1 MTRRA
6 RVLLVDDS
14 AFVRRATER
23 MLEPMPEVEVA
34 GYAANGEE
42 ALRLVHAL
50 KPDLVIMDLNMPG
63 MDGMQALERIMSER
77 PTPVLLLSSM
87 TSEGAEVTLRAL
99 EAGAVDFVD
108 KTDAGTVMDIH
119 GLAPVIRDKVRAV
132 LRSAHLP
139 LPAPRMEAPAPVAA
153 PRAPAGAAP
162 SAGAYEVIAIGA
174 STGGPRALTEI
185 IPALPRGLGAGVV
198 VAQHIPPG
206 FTETL
211 AERLDQR
218 STIRVREARDG
229 DAVLPDQALLAPGG
243 RQMTVAR
250 DADGALRVRVW
261 DDAGERLHRPS
272 VDLLLGSVAEA
283 AGARSVGVVLTG
295 MGSDGAEGLARIRRA
310 GGRALVE
317 SAETAVIDGMP
328 RAARPHAERSL
339 ALGRIA
345 PALVEMCGGG

>member
-23 MLEPMPEVEVA
+23 MLEPLEGVEVA

-42 ALRLVHAL
+42 ALRLVHEL
-50 KPDLVIMDLNMPG
+50 QPDLVIMDLNMPG

-87 TSEGAEVTLRAL
+87 TREGAEVTLRAL

-139 LPAPRMEAPAPVAA
+139 PPAPRMVAA
-153 PRAPAGAAP
+153 PAAVVEVPGAAVA
-162 SAGAYEVIAIGA
+162 STGAYDVIAIGA
-174 STGGPRALTEI
+174 STGGPRALTEV
-185 IPALPRGLGAGVV
+185 IPALPLGLGAGVV

-206 FTETL
+206 FTATL

-218 STIRVREARDG
+218 SVIRVREARDG
-229 DAVLPDQALLAPGG
+229 DAVLPDEALVAPGG
-243 RQMTVAR
+243 RQMTVVR
-250 DADGALRVRVW
+250 DDGGLRVRVW

-272 VDLLLGSVAEA
+272 VDLLFSSVAEA
-283 AGARSVGVVLTG
+283 AGARAVGVVLTG

-345 PALVEMCGGG
+345 PALAEMCGGG

>member
-23 MLEPMPEVEVA
+23 MLEPLEGVEVA
-34 GYAANGEE
+34 GYAANGED
-42 ALRLVHAL
+42 ALRLVHEL
-50 KPDLVIMDLNMPG
+50 QPDLVIMDLNMPG

-87 TSEGAEVTLRAL
+87 TREGAEVTLRAL

-139 LPAPRMEAPAPVAA
+139 PPAPRMDAAPAAAVGAPGAAPVA
-153 PRAPAGAAP
+153 

-174 STGGPRALTEI
+174 STGGPRALTEV
-185 IPALPRGLGAGVV
+185 IPALPLGMGAGVV

-206 FTETL
+206 FTATL

-229 DAVLPDQALLAPGG
+229 DAVLPDQALVAPGG
-243 RQMTVAR
+243 RQMTVVR
-250 DADGALRVRVW
+250 EDGGLRVRVW
-261 DDAGERLHRPS
+261 DDGGERLHRPS
-272 VDLLLGSVAEA
+272 VDLLFSSVAEA
-283 AGARSVGVVLTG
+283 AGARAVGVVLTG
-295 MGSDGAEGLARIRRA
+295 MGSDGADGLARIRRA

-345 PALVEMCGGG
+345 PALAEMCGGG

>member
-23 MLEPMPEVEVA
+23 MLEPLEGVEVA
-34 GYAANGEE
+34 GYAANGED
-42 ALRLVHAL
+42 ALRLVHEL
-50 KPDLVIMDLNMPG
+50 QPDLVIMDLNMPG

-87 TSEGAEVTLRAL
+87 TREGAEVTLRAL

-139 LPAPRMEAPAPVAA
+139 PPAPRMDAAPAAADAAAAPVA
-153 PRAPAGAAP
+153 

-174 STGGPRALTEI
+174 STGGPRALTEV
-185 IPALPRGLGAGVV
+185 IPALPLGLGAGVV

-211 AERLDQR
+211 AERLDLR
-218 STIRVREARDG
+218 SVIRVREARDG
-229 DAVLPDQALLAPGG
+229 DPVLPDQALVAPGG
-243 RQMTVAR
+243 RQMMVVR
-250 DADGALRVRVW
+250 DDGGLRVRVW
-261 DDAGERLHRPS
+261 DDGGERLHRPS
-272 VDLLLGSVAEA
+272 VDLLFSSVAEA
-283 AGARSVGVVLTG
+283 AGARSVGMVLTG
-295 MGSDGAEGLARIRRA
+295 MGSDGAEGLARIRQA

-345 PALVEMCGGG
+345 PALAEMCGGG

>member
-23 MLEPMPEVEVA
+23 MLEPLEGVEVA

-42 ALRLVHAL
+42 ALRLVHEL
-50 KPDLVIMDLNMPG
+50 QPDLVIMDLNMPG

-87 TSEGAEVTLRAL
+87 TREGAEVTLRAL

-139 LPAPRMEAPAPVAA
+139 PPAPRIAATPAAVEVP
-153 PRAPAGAAP
+153 GAAAVA
-162 SAGAYEVIAIGA
+162 STGAYEVIAIGA
-174 STGGPRALTEI
+174 STGGPRALTEV
-185 IPALPRGLGAGVV
+185 IPALPLGLGAGVV

-206 FTETL
+206 FTATL

-229 DAVLPDQALLAPGG
+229 DLVLPDQALVAPGG
-243 RQMTVAR
+243 RQMTVVR
-250 DADGALRVRVW
+250 EDGGLRVRVW

-272 VDLLLGSVAEA
+272 VDLLFASVAEA
-283 AGARSVGVVLTG
+283 AGARAVGVVLTG
-295 MGSDGAEGLARIRRA
+295 MGSDGADGLARIRRA

-345 PALVEMCGGG
+345 PALAEMCGGG

>member
-23 MLEPMPEVEVA
+23 MLEPLEGVEVA

-42 ALRLVHAL
+42 ALRLVHEL
-50 KPDLVIMDLNMPG
+50 QPDLVIMDLNMPG

-119 GLAPVIRDKVRAV
+119 GLAPVIREKVRAV

-139 LPAPRMEAPAPVAA
+139 PPAPRIAAA
-153 PRAPAGAAP
+153 PPAAVETPGAAAVA
-162 SAGAYEVIAIGA
+162 STGAYEVIAIGA
-174 STGGPRALTEI
+174 STGGPRALTEV
-185 IPALPRGLGAGVV
+185 IPALPLGMGAGVV

-206 FTETL
+206 FTATL
-211 AERLDQR
+211 AERLDHR
-218 STIRVREARDG
+218 SAIRVREARDG
-229 DAVLPDQALLAPGG
+229 DLVLPDQALVAPGG
-243 RQMTVAR
+243 RQMTVVR
-250 DADGALRVRVW
+250 EDGGLRVRVW

-272 VDLLLGSVAEA
+272 VDLLFSSVAEA
-283 AGARSVGVVLTG
+283 AGARAVGVVLTG
-295 MGSDGAEGLARIRRA
+295 MGNDGADGLARIRRA

-345 PALVEMCGGG
+345 PALAEMCGGG